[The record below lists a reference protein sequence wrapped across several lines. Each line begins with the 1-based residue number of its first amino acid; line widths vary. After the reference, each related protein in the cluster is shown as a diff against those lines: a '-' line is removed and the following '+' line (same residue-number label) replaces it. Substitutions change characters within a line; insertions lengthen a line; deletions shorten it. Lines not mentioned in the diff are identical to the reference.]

1 MNRFKHLMILVAALL
16 LAAGTPIYA
25 KPNIYNLAHQCND
38 LKKQNAC
45 RELAKLAEQDKDPAV
60 RADAISE
67 LADQSLLAK
76 IALQEENQ
84 HARERAVRK
93 LADQSL
99 LARVA
104 LEDKDV
110 HVREAAAEKLTD
122 QPSLA
127 KVVGETKDANIRN
140 LALRSLKDQALL
152 ESIALQN
159 DDKTARTAAV
169 AKLIEQPLLAK
180 VVVETKDADV
190 RDLAIRSLT
199 DQALLSKIAQGQS
212 ADAIRAAAVRKLT
225 DQALLSKI
233 AVQDKDQAVRRAAV
247 ERLTDEAL
255 LAKLAV
261 DDKDAQVRATATGK
275 LADPSLLA
283 KIAADDR
290 DDSVRTTAQ
299 QRLRT
304 QQAEAAVHSALIA
317 VFRQAGIHILEWP
330 TDNDPIRKAAAATT
344 SGVLYLSSYGM
355 VEAKFLN
362 LTPAMAAYLEGKDGL
377 ACINGEG
384 VSFEQFSRSFLGKG
398 IIAFYLNLARTP
410 DNKEDWNNR
419 RMAMVKL
426 SDQVALP
433 AVDPMSKVD
442 ASFWVALIGSCQ
454 RIRSGAYLGP
464 GK

>member
-1 MNRFKHLMILVAALL
+1 MNRFERLMIM
-16 LAAGTPIYA
+16 LAAFALAAAPIFA
-25 KPNIYNLAHQCND
+25 KPNIDKLAQQCKE

-67 LADQSLLAK
+67 LSDQSLLAK

-84 HARERAVRK
+84 HARIRAVQK
-93 LADQSL
+93 LADQLL

-104 LEDKDV
+104 LEDKDGQ
-110 HVREAAAEKLTD
+110 VRQAAAQKLTD

-127 KVVGETKDANIRN
+127 KVVGETKDLNIRTITM
-140 LALRSLKDQALL
+140 RSLKDQALL
-152 ESIALQN
+152 ARIALQN
-159 DDKTARTAAV
+159 DDNTARTVAA
-169 AKLIEQPLLAK
+169 AKLSDQPLLTQL
-180 VVVETKDADV
+180 VLETKDAEV
-190 RDLAIRSLT
+190 RDIAMRSLT
-199 DQALLSKIAQGQS
+199 DQTLLSKIAQ
-212 ADAIRAAAVRKLT
+212 AELPDAVRAAAVRKLT

-233 AVQDKDQAVRRAAV
+233 VVQDKDQAVRRNAV

-255 LAKLAV
+255 LAKLAT

-275 LADPSLLA
+275 LADQGLLA
-283 KIAADDR
+283 KIATDDR
-290 DDSVRTTAQ
+290 DDTVRSAAQ
-299 QRLRT
+299 QRLRA
-304 QQAEAAVHSALIA
+304 QQAEAAAHSALIA
-317 VFRQAGIHILEWP
+317 AFRQTGIHILEWP
-330 TDNDPIRKAAAATT
+330 TDNDPFRKAAAATT
-344 SGVLYLSSYGM
+344 SGVVYLSSYGM
-355 VEAKFLN
+355 VEAKVLN
-362 LTPAMAAYLEGKDGL
+362 LTPTMATYLEGKDGL
-377 ACINGEG
+377 ACINGES

-433 AVDPMSKVD
+433 FVDPMSKVD

-464 GK
+464 RK